1 LDAQPAVEGV
11 GVGRIWVERAA
22 SGIELLAVALIVLV
36 IAYATISYAVDRY
49 LRQRESRRVFDL
61 YRSRLGQGLLLGLEI
76 LVAADVVRTVALAPT
91 LQNVIVL
98 GLLVLIRTFLS
109 WSLVVEL
116 DGHWPWHESRK
127 AATDGETDSAPV

>member
-1 LDAQPAVEGV
+1 MDAQPAVEGV

-36 IAYATISYAVDRY
+36 IAYATISYPVDRY

-127 AATDGETDSAPV
+127 AATDGETDGAPV

>member
-127 AATDGETDSAPV
+127 AATDGETDGAPV